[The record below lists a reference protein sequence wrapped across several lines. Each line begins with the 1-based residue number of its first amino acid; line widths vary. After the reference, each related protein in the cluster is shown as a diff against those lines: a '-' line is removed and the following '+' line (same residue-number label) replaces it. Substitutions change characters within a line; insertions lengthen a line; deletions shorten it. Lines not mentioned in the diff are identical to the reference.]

1 MISSHGITDIGCV
14 REKNEDRILV
24 DESLGLY
31 IVADGMGGRS
41 HGELAAELAI
51 TTMQH
56 YIGSSQDRL
65 EVTWPF
71 GYNFDLSV
79 DANRLITAI
88 QLANRQV
95 WRQAEKAP
103 EYGGMGTTV
112 AAVLIDGEDGTRV
125 TIGNVGDS
133 RVYLWRNSLEQLSLD
148 DTWARAMS
156 GRGAAEIDMSS
167 HPMRNFLTQAAGS
180 KDLVD
185 VHIVE
190 RELGPGDVL
199 VLSSDG
205 LHGLVTD
212 AEIAATLDRT
222 RSISEAGA
230 GLVQL
235 AKGAGGQD
243 NISVILLKIE

>member
-24 DESLGLY
+24 DGSLGLY
-31 IVADGMGGRS
+31 IVDDGMGGRS

-56 YIGSSQDRL
+56 YIGSSKDRL

-79 DANRLITAI
+79 DANRLITGI

-112 AAVLIDGEDGTRV
+112 AAVLLDGPEGAHI

-133 RVYLWRNSLEQLSLD
+133 RVYVWRESLEQLSLD
-148 DTWARAMS
+148 DTWAKAMS
-156 GRGAAEIDMSS
+156 GRGAAAIDMSS

-185 VHIVE
+185 VHVVE
-190 RELGPGDVL
+190 RELSAGDVI

-205 LHGLVTD
+205 LHGFVTD
-212 AEIAATLDRT
+212 AEIAATLAGA
-222 RSISEAGA
+222 RSISDAGA
-230 GLVQL
+230 TLVQL
-235 AKGAGGQD
+235 AKAAGGHD

>member
-1 MISSHGITDIGCV
+1 MISSHGITDVGCV

-56 YIGSSQDRL
+56 YVGSSKDRL

-79 DANRLITAI
+79 DANRMITAI

-95 WRQAEKAP
+95 WKQAEKAP

-112 AAVLIDGEDGTRV
+112 AGVLTDGSNV
-125 TIGNVGDS
+125 TVGNVGDS
-133 RVYLWRNSLEQLSLD
+133 RVYLWRGSLEQLSLD
-148 DTWARAMS
+148 DTWAKAMS
-156 GRGAAEIDMSS
+156 GRGATDFDMSS

-190 RELGPGDVL
+190 RELQEGDIL
-199 VLSSDG
+199 LLSSDG
-205 LHGLVTD
+205 MHGPVSE
-212 AEIAATLDRT
+212 AEITSVLAGT
-222 RSISEAGA
+222 RSIGDAGHA
-230 GLVQL
+230 LVQL
-235 AKGAGGQD
+235 ARSAGGAD
-243 NISVILLKIE
+243 NISVILLKAE

>member
-1 MISSHGITDIGCV
+1 MISSHGVTDIGCV

-31 IVADGMGGRS
+31 VVADGMGGRS

-112 AAVLIDGEDGTRV
+112 AALLADGSNITV
-125 TIGNVGDS
+125 GNVGDS
-133 RVYLWRNSLEQLSLD
+133 RVYLWRDSLEQLSLD
-148 DTWARAMS
+148 DTWAKAMS
-156 GRGAAEIDMSS
+156 GRGGVNIDMSS

-190 RELGPGDVL
+190 RELSPGDVIL
-199 VLSSDG
+199 LSSDG
-205 LHGLVTD
+205 MHGLVTD
-212 AEIAATLDRT
+212 SEIAATL
-222 RSISEAGA
+222 AGA
-230 GLVQL
+230 PSINDAAAALVQL
-235 AKGAGGQD
+235 ARGAGGPD
-243 NISVILLKIE
+243 NISVILLKME

>member
-1 MISSHGITDIGCV
+1 MISSHGVTDIGCV

-31 IVADGMGGRS
+31 VVADGMGGRS

-112 AAVLIDGEDGTRV
+112 AALLADGSNV
-125 TIGNVGDS
+125 TVGNVGDS
-133 RVYLWRNSLEQLSLD
+133 RVYLWRDALEQLSLD
-148 DTWARAMS
+148 DTWAKAMS
-156 GRGAAEIDMSS
+156 GRGGAEIDMSS

-185 VHIVE
+185 VHIIE
-190 RELGPGDVL
+190 RDLSPGDVIL
-199 VLSSDG
+199 LSSDG
-205 LHGLVTD
+205 MHGLVTD
-212 AEIAATLDRT
+212 SEIAATLAAAP
-222 RSISEAGA
+222 SIHDAA
-230 GLVQL
+230 ATLVQL
-235 AKGAGGQD
+235 ARGAGGPD
-243 NISVILLKIE
+243 NISVILLKME

>member
-1 MISSHGITDIGCV
+1 MISSHGVTDIGCV
-14 REKNEDRILV
+14 REKNEDRILL

-31 IVADGMGGRS
+31 VVADGMGGRS

-112 AAVLIDGEDGTRV
+112 AALLADGANITV
-125 TIGNVGDS
+125 GNVGDS
-133 RVYLWRNSLEQLSLD
+133 RVYLWRDSLEQLSLD
-148 DTWARAMS
+148 DTWAKAMS
-156 GRGAAEIDMSS
+156 GRGGVNIDMSS

-185 VHIVE
+185 VHIIE
-190 RELGPGDVL
+190 RELSPGDVIL
-199 VLSSDG
+199 LSSDG
-205 LHGLVTD
+205 MHGLVTD
-212 AEIAATLDRT
+212 SEIAATLT
-222 RSISEAGA
+222 AAPSINDAA
-230 GLVQL
+230 ATLVQL
-235 AKGAGGQD
+235 ARGAGGPD
-243 NISVILLKIE
+243 NISVILLKLEL